1 MRRDGPASVGTTYA
15 IGQKP
20 SSLLVLLSLAA
31 APAAAATLTSAPFG
45 TLSNGTA
52 ISRYTMA
59 TPGGVG
65 VTFMSYGAA
74 FTDVVA
80 PDRAGRPA
88 HVVLGFPTLRQYET
102 IGVADEL
109 YFGAVLGRY
118 ANWIRDGRFSLDGQS
133 YQLTLSDPP
142 NTIHG
147 GKLGFDRRVWTVRPL
162 AASGTSVAAALTYTS
177 PDGEE
182 GFPSKLSVTLTYTLD
197 DDGALTLHYQ
207 ATTDGPTVVNLSN
220 HMNFNL
226 AGAGSPGGV
235 LQQVLT
241 VHANQFLPVDRSQIP
256 RGAAAS
262 VAGTPFDF
270 RRPTAIGAHI
280 HDRDDQLAIAGG
292 YDQYW
297 ILNKTGDQAVPQ
309 LAVHAVDPASGRTLD
324 CYTTQPG
331 VQIYTAGWFDGSV
344 TGTGGAYGK
353 FAAFTLE
360 TQHAPDAPNHPAY
373 PSTVLRPGEVFDSTT
388 ILRFGVE
395 R

>member
-1 MRRDGPASVGTTYA
+1 MRRDGPATAGTTYV
-15 IGQKP
+15 IGQKL
-20 SSLLVLLSLAA
+20 SSLFVLLLLAA
-31 APAAAATLTSAPFG
+31 APATAATLTSAPFG

-52 ISRYTMA
+52 IRRYTMA
-59 TPGGVG
+59 TPSGVS

-74 FTDVVA
+74 ITDVVT

-147 GKLGFDRRVWTVRPL
+147 GKVGFDRRVWTVRPL
-162 AASGTSVAAALTYTS
+162 ATSGTSIAAALTYIS

-220 HMNFNL
+220 HMNFDL
-226 AGAGSPGGV
+226 AGAGSSGGV

-241 VHANQFLPVDRSQIP
+241 VHADQFLPVDQSQIP
-256 RGAAAS
+256 FGAPAS

-270 RRPTAIGAHI
+270 RHPTAIGAHI

-297 ILNKTGDQAVPQ
+297 ILNKTGDQTVPQ

-344 TGTGGAYGK
+344 TGTGGTYGK

-360 TQHAPDAPNHPAY
+360 TQHAPDAPNHSAY
-373 PSTVLRPGEVFDSTT
+373 PSTVLRPGEEFNSTT
-388 ILRFGVE
+388 VLRFGVE

>member
-59 TPGGVG
+59 TPGGVS

-118 ANWIRDGRFSLDGQS
+118 ANWIRDGRFSLDGRS

-182 GFPSKLSVTLTYTLD
+182 GFPSKLSVTLTYTLA

-297 ILNKTGDQAVPQ
+297 ILNKTGDQTVPQ
-309 LAVHAVDPASGRTLD
+309 LAVHAVDPARR
-324 CYTTQPG
+324 PH
-331 VQIYTAGWFDGSV
+331 AGLL
-344 TGTGGAYGK
+344 Y
-353 FAAFTLE
+353 
-360 TQHAPDAPNHPAY
+360 DATRRADLY
-373 PSTVLRPGEVFDSTT
+373 RRLVR
-388 ILRFGVE
+388 RFGHGNWRYLRQVRCLYAGNAACPRCPE
-395 R
+395 PPCLSEHRPAPRGGV